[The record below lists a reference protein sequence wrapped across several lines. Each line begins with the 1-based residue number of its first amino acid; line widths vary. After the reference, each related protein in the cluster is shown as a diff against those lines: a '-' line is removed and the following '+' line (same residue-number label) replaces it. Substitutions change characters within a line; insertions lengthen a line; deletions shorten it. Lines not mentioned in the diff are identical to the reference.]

1 MNTSSELNGVA
12 EETHKVAPLTG
23 KGDDQAIR
31 GVDRVGDE
39 RRLGL
44 KRRCFSYTAYI
55 PERRSGR
62 DRRTNAD
69 TSLPSCQK

>member
-1 MNTSSELNGVA
+1 MNTRSELNGVA
-12 EETHKVAPLTG
+12 EETNKVVPLTG
-23 KGDDQAIR
+23 KGDGQAIR
-31 GVDRVGDE
+31 GVDRVGNE
-39 RRLGL
+39 RRLGIE
-44 KRRCFSYTAYI
+44 RRCFSYTAYI